1 MSEAPPVPQA
11 PRAGCI
17 FFALPILL
25 TIAVVLAYLLI
36 LTLGSVVGASNGP
49 REAWSVNTC
58 EQGKSILEQRITAIG
73 LGNPEWV
80 QKNGGDQWTLTVT
93 LPGRDSAVDA
103 RIPSVLAQPG
113 RLGVFAGKTPNPAAQ
128 IITPE
133 HIASTSFTLRE
144 MANPLIEA
152 RLTKEGL
159 KTLREHMEHHPED
172 WISIWLDDTKI
183 LERQNTPIVEG
194 TLLELRN
201 HDEDRKHA
209 IAVTAEWAIVL
220 GHGML
225 PCPTTVRRSERRP
238 ADAE

>member
-1 MSEAPPVPQA
+1 MSEAPPVPQG

-25 TIAVVLAYLLI
+25 TISVVLAYLLI

-49 REAWSVNTC
+49 REQWTVTTC
-58 EQGKSILEQRITAIG
+58 DEGKSILEHRITAIG
-73 LGNPEWV
+73 LGEPEWA
-80 QKNGGDQWTLTVT
+80 QQGGHWTLTVT
-93 LPGRDSAVDA
+93 LPGRDAAVDA

-113 RLGVFAGKTPNPAAQ
+113 RLGVFAGTTPNPAAQ
-128 IITPE
+128 IITPD

-152 RLTKEGL
+152 RLTNEGL
-159 KTLREHMEHHPED
+159 KTLRQHMEQHPEGT
-172 WISIWLDDTKI
+172 ISIWLDDTKI

-201 HDEDRKHA
+201 HDADRKHA
-209 IAVTAEWAIVL
+209 IAVTAEWAIAL

-225 PCPTTVRRSERRP
+225 PCPTTVQRP
-238 ADAE
+238 TPTNGDVP